1 MIQMDPIK
9 ELEIIRTRLL
19 EELNNLEKA
28 LSLIQETYPG
38 LFAKRVGEFS
48 IADKIRFSGDL
59 IEFIKVRDQYA
70 LSNTQG
76 R

>member
-1 MIQMDPIK
+1 MNQMDPIK
-9 ELEIIRTRLL
+9 ELEIIRTRLI

-28 LSLIQETYPG
+28 LRLIQETYPG

-48 IADKIRFSGDL
+48 IVDKIRFSGDL